1 MSISLTQVWI
11 VWGAITAVLACLV
24 MYRSLISNREE
35 DQLFLNTNNPA
46 ETHMEAEQRA
56 ILMRLNKL
64 GLYIKSLSLVSGG
77 ILVIMA
83 AIWIYRGINGFTN
96 PSVEP

>member
-1 MSISLTQVWI
+1 MSISLNEVWI
-11 VWGAITAVLACLV
+11 VWGALTAVLLGLV
-24 MYRSLISNREE
+24 MYRSLVSNKEE
-35 DQLFLNTNNPA
+35 DQLFLNTANPA

-64 GLYIKSLSLVSGG
+64 GLYIKSLGFASGA
-77 ILVIMA
+77 ILVFMA

-96 PSVEP
+96 PSLEP

>member
-46 ETHMEAEQRA
+46 QTHMEDEQRA

-83 AIWIYRGINGFTN
+83 VIWIYRGINGFTN
-96 PSVEP
+96 PSLEP